1 MAIPSTTAQAA
12 RPKPNP
18 AISFAGGLIL
28 TLGLALAA
36 KYMAGLP
43 GVRMLGPL
51 VWAILF
57 GMAWSAVFGAPVR
70 TISGIQFASKKLLR
84 AGIILLGMRLN
95 FTDIFAGGPRVLGI
109 AAIDVAFGIFA
120 VYMIARWMGVDRK
133 LGMLT
138 ACGTG
143 ICGAAAVA
151 AISPQ
156 VKANEEETAVST
168 AIIAVLGTLFTIVY
182 TVLYPVL
189 GLSDSLY
196 GQFSGAT
203 LHEIA
208 HAIAAAGPGGAT
220 AVDQAVL
227 VKLARVALL
236 VPVALFVGWWFTHG
250 SAGDEKTSG
259 APIPWFIFGFL
270 SVAGVN
276 STGLV
281 PEAAAAQL
289 TALAYVLMAM
299 AMAGLGLTIHMGTFR
314 RLGIKPL
321 VAGLI
326 GSVLLSIVGYT
337 LVNVWK

>member
-1 MAIPSTTAQAA
+1 MATQSTTMPTA
-12 RPKPNP
+12 RPNP
-18 AISFAGGLIL
+18 APYFIGGLVL

-36 KYMAGLP
+36 KYIAGFP
-43 GVRMLGPL
+43 GVQMLGPL
-51 VWAILF
+51 VWAILL
-57 GMAWSAVFGAPVR
+57 GMGWSAIFGAPVR
-70 TISGIQFASKKLLR
+70 TMGGVQFASKKLLR

-95 FTDIFAGGPRVLGI
+95 FADILAGGPRVLGI

-120 VYMIARWMGVDRK
+120 VYMIARWMGIDRK

-168 AIIAVLGTLFTIVY
+168 AVIAVLGTLFTIAY
-182 TVLYPVL
+182 TILYPVL
-189 GLSDSLY
+189 GMSGGQY
-196 GQFSGAT
+196 GLFAGAT

-208 HAIAAAGPGGAT
+208 HVIAAAGPGGAE
-220 AVDQAVL
+220 AVQQAVL

-236 VPVALFVGWWFTHG
+236 VPVALFVGWWFTRG
-250 SAGDEKTSG
+250 AAGNEKKSS

-270 SVAGVN
+270 AVAGVN

-281 PEAAAAQL
+281 PEGVAVQL
-289 TALAYVLMAM
+289 TSLAYILMAM
-299 AMAGLGLTIHMGTFR
+299 AMAGLGLTIHIGTFR
-314 RLGIKPL
+314 RLGAKPFI
-321 VAGLI
+321 AGLI
-326 GSVLLSIVGYT
+326 GSVFLSVVGYI
-337 LVNVWK
+337 LVNLWK